1 MTLKEKIRFKILGSK
16 AFGKAIIKSNRDYY
30 LSFKSMRWGGELTF
44 GEEIEHVFGIFL
56 TEKEMADEKLKEDM
70 RIDMVWCYYR
80 FGAVPREYFLM
91 DFPHSDDKKRAT
103 YLTTRHKD
111 NVMTEKVGRGENW
124 DLLEDKNNFYDHFG
138 QFFKRDV
145 IKFNET
151 VTREAFTEFCK
162 KHDSFICKP
171 IAGQCGKGVEI
182 LHLADHDNDP
192 DKAFDYLKSK
202 GKFIVEELIQ
212 QDESTK
218 QFNPSSVNT
227 VRLPAFLNKTGFHIM
242 RPVFRT
248 GRTGSVVDNAG
259 NGGIFSVIDEKTGI
273 CRTKGYDEFGGI
285 FERHPDS
292 GAKYEGFQIPDWDKL
307 LKFAEEVHRT
317 IPFYPYVGWD
327 LAYTVNKEWVLVEGN
342 WGQIVCEYAEREGVK
357 KMFDDF
363 FDD

>member
-1 MTLKEKIRFKILGSK
+1 MTFKENLRFKILGSK
-16 AFGKAIIKSNRDYY
+16 AFGKSIIKSNRDYY

-56 TEKEMADEKLKEDM
+56 TDKEMADEKLKEEM

-111 NVMTEKVGRGENW
+111 NVMTEKVGRGKNW
-124 DLLEDKNNFYDHFG
+124 DLLEDKNMFYRNFG
-138 QFFKRDV
+138 QFFHRDV
-145 IKFNET
+145 FQFNEECT
-151 VTREAFTEFCK
+151 KEGFKEFCQ
-162 KHDSFICKP
+162 KHDIMICKP

-182 LHLADHDNDP
+182 LKLADHDNDS
-192 DKAFDYLKSK
+192 DKAYDYLKSK
-202 GKFIVEELIQ
+202 GSFIVEELIQ
-212 QDESTK
+212 QDERTK

-227 VRLPAFLNKTGFHIM
+227 VRLPAFINKTGFHIM

-248 GRTGSVVDNAG
+248 GRSGVIVDNAG
-259 NGGIFSVIDEKTGI
+259 SGGIFSVIDEKTGI
-273 CRTKGYDEFGGI
+273 CRTDGYDEFGGI
-285 FERHPDS
+285 FECHPDS
-292 GAKYEGFQIPDWDKL
+292 GVRYKGFQIPDWEGL

-317 IPFYPYVGWD
+317 IPWYPYVGWD
-327 LAYTVNKEWVLVEGN
+327 LAYTPNGWILVEGN

-363 FDD
+363 FDK